1 MTVDIDKLRALLA
14 EYHDALADYDR
25 RSPLSKGVHDDVWA
39 ELSSAAVNA
48 LPELL
53 AIAEAAMAYRDWDA
67 DPECP
72 TRGIPLDR
80 LIAAVD
86 AARKAGT

>member
-1 MTVDIDKLRALLA
+1 MTVDIDKLRQLLA
-14 EYHDALADYDR
+14 EWNQPKPKGEEAKGWEWKQRVKHGELA
-25 RSPLSKGVHDDVWA
+25 S
-39 ELSSAAVNA
+39 EAVRA
-48 LPELL
+48 LPGLL
-53 AIAEAAMAYRDWDA
+53 AIAEVAMAYRDWDA